1 MPLSILNVS
10 MIINVLIVLQQLVSP
25 PCPIPN
31 NAFNKNVQTNG
42 PLAKKIQN
50 AFPPFKIVK
59 RNAEPKP
66 HAGHSAFLAKVVKL
80 LSMLQN
86 VPKQTIAFDLH
97 R

>member
-1 MPLSILNVS
+1 MT
-10 MIINVLIVLQQLVSP
+10 INVLIALQQLASSLY
-25 PCPIPN
+25 PIPN

-86 VPKQTIAFDLH
+86 VPKQTIVSDLY